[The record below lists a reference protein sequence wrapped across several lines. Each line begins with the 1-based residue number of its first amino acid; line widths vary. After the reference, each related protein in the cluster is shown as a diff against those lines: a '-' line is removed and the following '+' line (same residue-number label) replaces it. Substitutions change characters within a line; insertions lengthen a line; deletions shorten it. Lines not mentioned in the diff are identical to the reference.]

1 MDTRDFGLV
10 ASWRALTAARGWWK
24 PVALLTLV
32 GWIPLIGQIAVL
44 RYALEWGRL
53 AAWGSDEAP
62 RRDGVDVGKVLVCG
76 IRALIVRTPLVVAG
90 GAALWF
96 ATGGRH
102 AVFSPLEA
110 GFYGSWAQAATAY
123 RIDALGGVAWVLG
136 LAIGTFVIAA
146 MLRATLYDALT
157 AGWRLDRL
165 AQMVARDASG
175 FLRAALSV
183 VLGAVAVAALSLLAA
198 AALDL
203 PLQAGLAGLAAHH
216 GRWHFMFDGGAF
228 LHRLFSLEP
237 ASMLVAVLGAA
248 AIQLACGAVA
258 VALQLACVHTVA
270 CWFRR
275 FDVSRWGVSSDP
287 LPPGAPSVPG
297 APSAPGR

>member
-1 MDTRDFGLV
+1 MDTRGFGLV

-24 PVALLTLV
+24 PVAMLALV
-32 GWIPLIGQIAVL
+32 GWIPLVGQIAVL
-44 RYALEWGRL
+44 GYALEWGRL
-53 AAWGSDEAP
+53 AAWGSDGAP

-76 IRALIVRTPLVVAG
+76 VRALIVRTPLVVAG

-96 ATGGRH
+96 ATGVRH

-123 RIDALGGVAWVLG
+123 RIDALGGVA
-136 LAIGTFVIAA
+136 
-146 MLRATLYDALT
+146 
-157 AGWRLDRL
+157 
-165 AQMVARDASG
+165 
-175 FLRAALSV
+175 
-183 VLGAVAVAALSLLAA
+183 VAALSLLAT

-216 GRWHFMFDGGAF
+216 GHWHFMFDGGAF

-237 ASMLVAVLGAA
+237 VSMLIAVLGAA
-248 AIQLACGAVA
+248 AIQVACGAVA
-258 VALQLACVHTVA
+258 VAMQLACVHTVA

-275 FDVSRWGVSSDP
+275 FEVSRWGTSSDP
-287 LPPGAPSVPG
+287 LPPGT
-297 APSAPGR
+297 PSAPGAPAAR